1 MPGLT
6 DRQRRF
12 IDEYLVDLNAV
23 QAALRAGYSPSSTGR
38 GYASCLLRQP
48 EIAEAIERALA
59 ERAARTHV
67 TQDRVIKELASI
79 AFAKLS
85 DFMSWSDGQIV
96 LKPSSS
102 LTDEQAAAVARVGKR
117 SIKLHD
123 KIAALKLLGMHLG
136 MYSENRNVTL
146 NLSREA
152 EQIAEELGIPVEQV
166 YRETGVDPK

>member
-1 MPGLT
+1 MAGLNA
-6 DRQRRF
+6 RQQRF
-12 IDEYLVDLNAV
+12 VDEYLVDLNAA
-23 QAALRAGYSPSSTGR
+23 QAAIRAGYTHH
-38 GYASCLLRQP
+38 YAYHAAWKLLENRKV
-48 EIAEAIERALA
+48 ADAVAKAKA
-59 ERAARTHV
+59 ERAARTQIM
-67 TQDRVIKELASI
+67 QDRVLKELASI

-85 DFMSWSDGQIV
+85 DFMTWSDDQIV
-96 LKPSSS
+96 VKPSSS

-152 EQIAEELGIPVEQV
+152 EQIADELGIPVEQV